1 MCGDA
6 SLTNVLQVFRT
17 IHRLK
22 ELPRQGFVHFGYK
35 TYETD
40 AIAEHSFMVAWVSY
54 VLATELGLEAA
65 DVETATTM
73 ALVHDWGE
81 AVMGDISYHVKLR
94 DRTRDALTRLEA
106 RAFERLTEGL
116 SPSVR
121 NRVRTLYGEY
131 AVRETLCSGVVAF
144 ADGVD
149 AWLQGLSTPSTWWPA
164 WEDYN
169 RGIQHDLGE
178 IDDRCRRERGKALDF
193 AGRFRR
199 ICDLARDPD
208 VSIRRPALRLDR
220 EIQPMLRF
228 LKTIYCLKELPRH
241 GFTIFG
247 MKRTEADTFAGHCF
261 TTASL
266 AYLLATDPLPLEGHG
281 PLDAI
286 MVGLS
291 HDLPTAVTGDA
302 AFDLQAA
309 APDVWRAL
317 EDEALGGLTSGLKCC
332 RDVRRWFRDHRSL
345 KGRPALVAKAAAAID
360 AWEIGV
366 TTPSAWMQSCLD
378 HNQSTVRRVA
388 RAEKRQGLG
397 DEVSECLRQSCRQ
410 LSEYEDVL
418 DPSGQPEC
426 RVGREPVVRPVRLQ

>member
-1 MCGDA
+1 MCCDA
-6 SLTNVLQVFRT
+6 SLTDVLQVFRT

-54 VLATELGLEAA
+54 VLATELELEPEE
-65 DVETATTM
+65 VETATTM

-106 RAFERLTEGL
+106 RAFERLTEEL
-116 SPSVR
+116 CEDVR
-121 NRVRTLYGEY
+121 DRLRSLCREY
-131 AVRETLCSGVVAF
+131 EAGETLCAGIVAF
-144 ADGVD
+144 ADGLD

-164 WEDYN
+164 WEEYN
-169 RGIQHDLGE
+169 RGKQRDLAG
-178 IDDRCRRERGKALDF
+178 IDERCRQGQGKDPGL

-208 VSIRRPALRLDR
+208 VSIRRPDPELDR

-266 AYLLATDPLPLEGHG
+266 AYLLATGPVPLERGG
-281 PLDAI
+281 LLDVI
-286 MVGLS
+286 MLGLA

-309 APDVWRAL
+309 APDVWKAL
-317 EDEALGGLTSGLKCC
+317 EDEALGTLTAGLKC
-332 RDVRRWFRDHRSL
+332 RRNVQRWFRDYRTL
-345 KGRPALVAKAAAAID
+345 KGRPALVARAAAAID

-378 HNQSTVRRVA
+378 HNRFTVRSVA
-388 RAEKRQGLG
+388 MAEQRQGLG
-397 DEVSECLRQSCRQ
+397 AEVSECLRQSCRQ
-410 LSEYEDVL
+410 LAEYEDVL
-418 DPSGQPEC
+418 DTSYQHDC
-426 RVGREPVVRPVRLQ
+426 RVGREPVVRPVRLR